1 MSFSPARRRF
11 LHDSALAAIAS
22 PALLRTDPALGAAR
36 RAQTRIF
43 FDARRS
49 AGTLERTLFGSFL
62 EHLGRA
68 VYDGIYQPGSP
79 LADAQGFRTDV
90 LAAVRRL
97 GVPLVRYPGGSFV
110 SQYNWEDGIGP
121 PAQRPRTLNLAWNT
135 IETNRFG
142 TDEFLAWCQA
152 AHTAP
157 YLAVNLGTGSIL
169 AAAALVEYCNRPV
182 GTHWSDLRRRNGH
195 ATPYG
200 VHYWGLGNELFGP
213 WEIGHM
219 DGAAY
224 GRKAADAA
232 QAMRRV
238 DRSIY
243 LIACGSSDPALPDY
257 LQWDREALERCYH
270 EVDAVSL
277 HCYLGDTRAQTGG
290 STEKYLALNL
300 QLDRQ
305 IRDKLAVCE
314 YVRTRL
320 GARKR
325 LALALDEWNVWDYG
339 RTPSNGRG
347 QLAPHLLE
355 QDYTLADALVAGSML
370 NTLMRHAAR
379 IKIGCLAQLV
389 NALAPITTDAH
400 GLFLQSIYY
409 PYRWALEYAGGAS
422 VALLIETPSYRV
434 PELPLVPYIDAA
446 ATYDATNGRRTLF
459 ALNRDLT
466 AARQIEI
473 VWESAAPQRLRA
485 AYVLTG
491 TDLNAANSFAAPR
504 RVHPQKLNEPVSRA
518 GRTWVEL
525 PPASYAVIQW
535 D

>member
-1 MSFSPARRRF
+1 MPFSSTRRRF
-11 LHDSALAAIAS
+11 LHDSALAALAS
-22 PALLRTDPALGAAR
+22 PALLRAREALSAPRRTPA
-36 RAQTRIF
+36 RIY
-43 FDARRS
+43 FDARRTV
-49 AGTLERTLFGSFL
+49 GTLERNLFGSFL

-68 VYDGIYQPGSP
+68 VYEGIYQPGSP
-79 LADAQGFRTDV
+79 LADAEGFRTDV

-121 PAQRPRTLNLAWNT
+121 AAKRPRTLNLAWNT
-135 IETNRFG
+135 VETNRFG

-195 ATPYG
+195 AAPYG
-200 VHYWGLGNELFGP
+200 VRYWGLGNELFGP

-219 DGAAY
+219 GGAAY

-290 STEKYLALNL
+290 STAKYLALNL
-300 QLDRQ
+300 QLERQ

-339 RTPSNGRG
+339 KTPSNGRG
-347 QLAPHLLE
+347 QRAPHLLE
-355 QDYTLADALVAGSML
+355 QDYTLADALVVGSML
-370 NTLMRHAAR
+370 NTLMRHAGR

-400 GLFLQSIYY
+400 GLFLQTIYY
-409 PYRWALEYAGGAS
+409 PYRWALEYASGAS
-422 VALLIETPSYRV
+422 LDLWLEAPRYEV
-434 PELPLVPYIDAA
+434 PGLPPVSYIDAA
-446 ATYDATNGRRTLF
+446 ATFDAATGRRTLF
-459 ALNRDLT
+459 ALNRDLA
-466 AARQIEI
+466 AARQIDI
-473 VWESAAPQRLRA
+473 VWESAAPQRVRA
-485 AYVLTG
+485 ASVLTG

-504 RVHPQKLNEPVSRA
+504 RVHPQPLDVPVRRA
-518 GRTWVEL
+518 GRTRIEL
-525 PPASYAVIQW
+525 PAASYAVIQW
-535 D
+535 E